1 VSVDAYSQASLNAYN
16 REVEEH
22 RHLVSQYNARQS
34 TYNLNV
40 EAHNHR
46 VNVFNAECA
55 GRAYYESDMRA
66 VRDEL
71 RSPGR

>member
-1 VSVDAYSQASLNAYN
+1 MDAYN

-22 RHLVSQYNARQS
+22 RRLVSQYNAHQS
-34 TYNLNV
+34 TYNSKV

-46 VNVFNAECA
+46 VNVFNAESA